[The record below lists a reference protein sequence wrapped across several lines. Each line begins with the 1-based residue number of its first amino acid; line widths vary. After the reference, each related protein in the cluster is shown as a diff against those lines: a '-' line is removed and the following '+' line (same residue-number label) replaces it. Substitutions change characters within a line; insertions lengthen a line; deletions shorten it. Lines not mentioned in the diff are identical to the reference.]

1 MRRLLALGLGCLVSV
16 TASSEDL
23 LTIFDQAV
31 VNDPQVREAEYTR
44 KATREAKPQAWA
56 AYLPQIGGRWT
67 KAKRDIT
74 RSSVQPFARYPRIRP
89 IRPPRPSSSR
99 RRARTAPASPDTETW
114 GLQLN
119 QSIFNWGQLVGLKQ
133 AGRVVAQADADYG
146 VAQQD
151 LALRVATRYFD
162 VLAAQ
167 DNVQAQQASLDAI
180 SRQLEQA
187 DKRFEVG
194 LIAITDVQEARAARD
209 TVGRGPD
216 RRQASARHLAGVPAR
231 DHRHA
236 VRRCSPRRAPPCRCT
251 MPEPADAEKWVR
263 GLDGAEPG
271 AHLEPSRRRHRAR
284 RRARGL
290 RRPPAAGGPG
300 GRQVAFRDRRDR
312 DFRSDSRPQLPRR
325 QRGLHVRT
333 ATPTSR
339 SLLQVTVPIW
349 SSGGTHSRVKQ
360 SEYRWQAA
368 KQRLERVSRETERTA
383 RDAYLGVDSEISR
396 VQALKQALESSA
408 TALQATEAGYDVG
421 TRTAVDVLAARRTLV
436 AAQTAYS
443 RSRYD
448 YMLNV
453 LHAQAGGGHPRSQ
466 GARGRER
473 LARRPPPPPADAS
486 AAIDQATPPRADAAE
501 AVATGSSGSRKAIRR
516 LDGAAVLLD
525 GLACRSR
532 PCAVRAAG
540 LASNSPMAVG
550 QARARRRTMR
560 TAPHSTSSRAT
571 SAELKLLG
579 PASTGNPSEA
589 GSSRLC
595 PPIGT
600 RLPPTNATSPAA

>member
-16 TASSEDL
+16 TATSEDL

-31 VNDPQVREAEYTR
+31 VNDPLVREAEYTR

-56 AYLPQIGGRWT
+56 LYLPQIGGQWT
-67 KAKRDIT
+67 KSKDEQTQNSLFPRLVPTDPDDINSPVVIQQQAQIG
-74 RSSVQPFARYPRIRP
+74 SSEPE
-89 IRPPRPSSSR
+89 
-99 RRARTAPASPDTETW
+99 RTSW

-151 LALRVATRYFD
+151 LALRVSTRYFD

-209 TVGRGPD
+209 TAAAD
-216 RRQASARHLAGVPAR
+216 LIASKRQLATAQEFLR
-231 DHRHA
+231 EITDMQYA
-236 VRRCSPRRAPPCRCT
+236 VLATPRTTMPLR
-251 MPEPADAEKWVR
+251 MPEPADAQKWVEASMEQNLSLTSSRLGADIARDDVRVAFGGHLPQIDLVVGKSHFETDDTQTFEPIPER
-263 GLDGAEPG
+263 GF
-271 AHLEPSRRRHRAR
+271 
-284 RRARGL
+284 
-290 RRPPAAGGPG
+290 PG
-300 GRQVAFRDRRDR
+300 GSAA
-312 DFRSDSRPQLPRR
+312 S
-325 QRGLHVRT
+325 
-333 ATPTSR
+333 TSEGDTDK
-339 SLLQVTVPIW
+339 SIALQVTVPIW

-383 RDAYLGVDSEISR
+383 RDAYLGVLSEMSR

-408 TALQATEAGYDVG
+408 TALRATEAGYDVG
-421 TRTAVDVLAARRTLV
+421 TRTAVDVLAARQNLV
-436 AAQTAYS
+436 GSQTAYS

-453 LHAQAGGGHPRSQ
+453 LRLKQAAGILDRKALEDINSWL
-466 GARGRER
+466 ET
-473 LARRPPPPPADAS
+473 PPPAA
-486 AAIDQATPPRADAAE
+486 
-501 AVATGSSGSRKAIRR
+501 
-516 LDGAAVLLD
+516 
-525 GLACRSR
+525 
-532 PCAVRAAG
+532 
-540 LASNSPMAVG
+540 N
-550 QARARRRTMR
+550 
-560 TAPHSTSSRAT
+560 
-571 SAELKLLG
+571 
-579 PASTGNPSEA
+579 
-589 GSSRLC
+589 
-595 PPIGT
+595 
-600 RLPPTNATSPAA
+600 PPTIDPNAQPGSPPPAQPQQ

>member
-31 VNDPQVREAEYTR
+31 VNDPLVREAEYTR

-56 AYLPQIGGRWT
+56 AYLPQIGGQWT
-67 KAKRDIT
+67 KGETDTT
-74 RSSVQPFARYPRIRP
+74 RTSLQPVLVPSDPANPTTSPLVIQQQGQNGSSNPE
-89 IRPPRPSSSR
+89 
-99 RRARTAPASPDTETW
+99 TEGW
-114 GLQLN
+114 NLQLN

-167 DNVQAQQASLDAI
+167 DNVQAQQASLEAI

-209 TVGRGPD
+209 TSAADLIASKRAL
-216 RRQASARHLAGVPAR
+216 ASAQEFLREITDMQYTAL
-231 DHRHA
+231 
-236 VRRCSPRRAPPCRCT
+236 STPRATMPLK
-251 MPEPADAEKWVR
+251 MPEPADAQKWVEASMEQNLALTSSR
-263 GLDGAEPG
+263 LGADIARDDVRVAFGGHLPQVDLVVG
-271 AHLEPSRRRHRAR
+271 ASHFESEDTVTFDPI
-284 RRARGL
+284 
-290 RRPPAAGGPG
+290 AGNGFPG
-300 GRQVAFRDRRDR
+300 GSAPSSQE
-312 DFRSDSRPQLPRR
+312 SDTDKSI
-325 QRGLHVRT
+325 
-333 ATPTSR
+333 S
-339 SLLQVTVPIW
+339 LQVTVPIW

-396 VQALKQALESSA
+396 VQALKQALESSR
-408 TALQATEAGYDVG
+408 TALRATEAGYDVG
-421 TRTAVDVLAARRTLV
+421 TRTAVDVLTARQNLV
-436 AAQTAYS
+436 AAYTAFA

-453 LHAQAGGGHPRSQ
+453 LRLKQAAGILDRK
-466 GARGRER
+466 ALEDMNTW
-473 LARRPPPPPADAS
+473 LEPPPPPG
-486 AAIDQATPPRADAAE
+486 TPQP
-501 AVATGSSGSRKAIRR
+501 
-516 LDGAAVLLD
+516 
-525 GLACRSR
+525 
-532 PCAVRAAG
+532 
-540 LASNSPMAVG
+540 
-550 QARARRRTMR
+550 
-560 TAPHSTSSRAT
+560 
-571 SAELKLLG
+571 
-579 PASTGNPSEA
+579 
-589 GSSRLC
+589 
-595 PPIGT
+595 
-600 RLPPTNATSPAA
+600 LPVPVQ